1 MIKTI
6 KESKLDIK
14 EELDTVL
21 LTDRTSMHLCQN
33 RSTGE
38 IYLSIAPSFPDHNN
52 HGLCQINDGIV
63 TFPRTD
69 ILPENGEVEV
79 YTHIAHVGVRPIAA
93 EQ

>member
-6 KESKLDIK
+6 KNNKLDIK

-52 HGLCQINDGIV
+52 HGLCQINDGVV
-63 TFPRTD
+63 TFPETE
-69 ILPENGEVEV
+69 ILPESGEVEV
-79 YTHIAHVGVRPIAA
+79 YTHIAHVGVRPLTA
-93 EQ
+93 E